1 MTMAEVIAIVISG
14 CSLIITGA
22 LTIAQIIIGNR
33 NNNKNLMASLI
44 QEIYRDSLTKTI
56 PEGREYIHYDG
67 EKITGVD
74 KLMDAISSVRR
85 HSLFFKA
92 SDRSYYDEIRKKC
105 QGLEDYLNNT
115 TKKYSSSEFNVFL
128 NEVDKEIEDIY
139 SSISD
144 KYSGK

>member
-1 MTMAEVIAIVISG
+1 MTMAEIIAIAISG
-14 CSLIITGA
+14 CSLIITVA

-33 NNNKNLMASLI
+33 NNNRNLIASLI

-67 EKITGVD
+67 HRITGVD
-74 KLMDAISSVRR
+74 KLIDAISSVRR

-92 SDRSYYDEIRKKC
+92 SDKSYYDEIHKKC
-105 QGLEDYLNNT
+105 QRLEDYLNNT
-115 TKKYSSSEFNVFL
+115 TKKYNSSDFNAFL

-144 KYSGK
+144 KYSGR